1 MHKEGYY
8 SSGEFA
14 KKANVTVRTIR
25 YYDKQNILKPSL
37 LTEDGVRFYTD
48 SDFTRLQ
55 QILLFK
61 YLGFSLEDIRNMT
74 IGDSDYNILLNSL
87 NLQFKL
93 IQDKIAQM
101 ELVKN
106 AIEDTID
113 TFKNNKSVDWSNMLS
128 LIHLTNMEST
138 LKTQYLNAG
147 NITARINLHAEYSVN
162 KQGWFNWIYEQSNI
176 QTGQRILEIGC
187 GDGRL
192 WVDNKNNVRELSG
205 LQVFLSDISDGM
217 VNDARRNIEAEYA
230 SENGADS
237 TAHKNKV
244 IMLTDFKDSMNFEM
258 LKEELDDASLQGT
271 DPYLGNIVMTANYI
285 LGRKKSELAGEDE
298 DLYIPASGALAGRM
312 SNTEETV
319 IAQAAAGKRY
329 GTLDN
334 VKGARMDLRKSEI
347 AALIDLGVIPMVEED
362 GRTMAFSNHT
372 LYNGASKGL
381 QEYSIVRVFDWI
393 GKVFEN
399 YCNDHAMEIWTPAI
413 KSEITQD
420 IHSFLSDYKGPGGI
434 IEKYTNLKVDQDP
447 KTKDISINVEITPY
461 FAAQNFFIELTGRNS
476 AAGVDW
482 EQSTKNA

>member
-1 MHKEGYY
+1 MAVEEQNLA
-8 SSGEFA
+8 SS
-14 KKANVTVRTIR
+14 
-25 YYDKQNILKPSL
+25 S
-37 LTEDGVRFYTD
+37 DG
-48 SDFTRLQ
+48 
-55 QILLFK
+55 
-61 YLGFSLEDIRNMT
+61 
-74 IGDSDYNILLNSL
+74 
-87 NLQFKL
+87 
-93 IQDKIAQM
+93 M
-101 ELVKN
+101 ELQERKTVAN
-106 AIEDTID
+106 PVELLQ
-113 TFKNNKSVDWSNMLS
+113 KS
-128 LIHLTNMEST
+128 
-138 LKTQYLNAG
+138 
-147 NITARINLHAEYSVN
+147 
-162 KQGWFNWIYEQSNI
+162 
-176 QTGQRILEIGC
+176 
-187 GDGRL
+187 
-192 WVDNKNNVRELSG
+192 LSG
-205 LQVFLSDISDGM
+205 LDKFGGFQLLKGLIKGVENMDPRRKAIKNVFLNDSAYE
-217 VNDARRNIEAEYA
+217 DARNRLKNELSLWVEILESGGKDPMEIVDSCKEECQKAERNL
-230 SENGADS
+230 SENLFCIHDEIRNLETTYRSLDAFFANAGQGKVDCITLMNVNKEELGDHDS
-237 TAHKNKV
+237 EDTQAVRDELERYFDRLNLKNNYSMLVVPGYLGDAETVRMWAQTAYKNKV

-271 DPYLGNIVMTANYI
+271 DPYLGNIVMTTNYI

-372 LYNGASKGL
+372 LYNGASRGL

-482 EQSTKNA
+482 EQNTKNA

>member
-1 MHKEGYY
+1 MAVEEQKLA
-8 SSGEFA
+8 SS
-14 KKANVTVRTIR
+14 
-25 YYDKQNILKPSL
+25 S
-37 LTEDGVRFYTD
+37 DG
-48 SDFTRLQ
+48 
-55 QILLFK
+55 
-61 YLGFSLEDIRNMT
+61 
-74 IGDSDYNILLNSL
+74 
-87 NLQFKL
+87 
-93 IQDKIAQM
+93 M
-101 ELVKN
+101 ELQERQTVAN
-106 AIEDTID
+106 PAELLQ
-113 TFKNNKSVDWSNMLS
+113 KS
-128 LIHLTNMEST
+128 
-138 LKTQYLNAG
+138 
-147 NITARINLHAEYSVN
+147 
-162 KQGWFNWIYEQSNI
+162 
-176 QTGQRILEIGC
+176 
-187 GDGRL
+187 
-192 WVDNKNNVRELSG
+192 LSG
-205 LQVFLSDISDGM
+205 LDKFGGFQLLKGLIKGVENMDPRRKAIKNVFLNDSAYE
-217 VNDARRNIEAEYA
+217 DARNRLKNELSLWVEILESGGKDPMEIVDSCKEECQKAERNL
-230 SENGADS
+230 SENLFCIHDEIRNLETTYRSLDAFFANAGQGKVDCITLMNVNKEELGDHDS
-237 TAHKNKV
+237 EDTQAVRDELERYFDRLNLKNNYSMLVVPGYLGDAETVRMWAQTAYRNKV

-285 LGRKKSELAGEDE
+285 LGRKRSELAGEDE

-482 EQSTKNA
+482 EQNTKNA

>member
-1 MHKEGYY
+1 MAVEEQNLA
-8 SSGEFA
+8 SS
-14 KKANVTVRTIR
+14 
-25 YYDKQNILKPSL
+25 S
-37 LTEDGVRFYTD
+37 DG
-48 SDFTRLQ
+48 
-55 QILLFK
+55 
-61 YLGFSLEDIRNMT
+61 
-74 IGDSDYNILLNSL
+74 
-87 NLQFKL
+87 
-93 IQDKIAQM
+93 M
-101 ELVKN
+101 ELQERQTVAN
-106 AIEDTID
+106 PAELLQ
-113 TFKNNKSVDWSNMLS
+113 KS
-128 LIHLTNMEST
+128 
-138 LKTQYLNAG
+138 
-147 NITARINLHAEYSVN
+147 
-162 KQGWFNWIYEQSNI
+162 
-176 QTGQRILEIGC
+176 
-187 GDGRL
+187 
-192 WVDNKNNVRELSG
+192 LSG
-205 LQVFLSDISDGM
+205 LDKFGGFQLLKGLIKGVENMDPRRKAIKNVFLNDSAYE
-217 VNDARRNIEAEYA
+217 DARNRLKNELSLWVEILESGGKDPMEIVDSCKEECQKAERNL
-230 SENGADS
+230 SENLLCIHDKIRNLETTYRSLDAFFANAGQGKVDCITLMNVNKEELGDHDS
-237 TAHKNKV
+237 EDAQAVRDELERYFDRLNLKNNYSMLVVPGYLGDAETVRMWAQTAYRNKV

-461 FAAQNFFIELTGRNS
+461 FAAQNFFIELTGRNT

-482 EQSTKNA
+482 EQNTKNA

>member
-1 MHKEGYY
+1 MEIVDSCKEECQKAERNLSENLFCIHDEIRNLETTYRSLDAFFANAGQGKVDCITLMNVNKEELGDHDSEDTQAVRDELERYFDRLNLKNNYSMLVVPGYL
-8 SSGEFA
+8 GDAE
-14 KKANVTVRTIR
+14 TVR
-25 YYDKQNILKPSL
+25 
-37 LTEDGVRFYTD
+37 
-48 SDFTRLQ
+48 
-55 QILLFK
+55 
-61 YLGFSLEDIRNMT
+61 MW
-74 IGDSDYNILLNSL
+74 
-87 NLQFKL
+87 
-93 IQDKIAQM
+93 AQ
-101 ELVKN
+101 
-106 AIEDTID
+106 
-113 TFKNNKSVDWSNMLS
+113 
-128 LIHLTNMEST
+128 
-138 LKTQYLNAG
+138 
-147 NITARINLHAEYSVN
+147 TAYR
-162 KQGWFNWIYEQSNI
+162 
-176 QTGQRILEIGC
+176 
-187 GDGRL
+187 
-192 WVDNKNNVRELSG
+192 
-205 LQVFLSDISDGM
+205 
-217 VNDARRNIEAEYA
+217 
-230 SENGADS
+230 
-237 TAHKNKV
+237 NKV

-285 LGRKKSELAGEDE
+285 LGRKKSDLAGEDE
-298 DLYIPASGALAGRM
+298 DLYIPASSALAGRM

-461 FAAQNFFIELTGRNS
+461 FAAQNFFIELTGRNT

-482 EQSTKNA
+482 EQNTKNA

>member
-1 MHKEGYY
+1 MAIEEQKLA
-8 SSGEFA
+8 SS
-14 KKANVTVRTIR
+14 
-25 YYDKQNILKPSL
+25 P
-37 LTEDGVRFYTD
+37 DG
-48 SDFTRLQ
+48 
-55 QILLFK
+55 
-61 YLGFSLEDIRNMT
+61 
-74 IGDSDYNILLNSL
+74 
-87 NLQFKL
+87 
-93 IQDKIAQM
+93 M
-101 ELVKN
+101 ELQERQTVAN
-106 AIEDTID
+106 PAELLQ
-113 TFKNNKSVDWSNMLS
+113 KS
-128 LIHLTNMEST
+128 
-138 LKTQYLNAG
+138 
-147 NITARINLHAEYSVN
+147 
-162 KQGWFNWIYEQSNI
+162 
-176 QTGQRILEIGC
+176 
-187 GDGRL
+187 
-192 WVDNKNNVRELSG
+192 LSG
-205 LQVFLSDISDGM
+205 LDKFGGFQLMKGLIKGVENMDPRRKAIKNVFLNDSAYE
-217 VNDARRNIEAEYA
+217 DARNRLKNELSLWVEILESGGKDPMEIVDSCKEECQKAERNL
-230 SENGADS
+230 SENLFCIHDEIRNLEITYRSLDAFFANAGQGKVDCITLMNVNKEELGDHDS
-237 TAHKNKV
+237 EDTQAVRDELERYFDRLNLKNNYSMLVVPGYLGDAETVRMWAQTAYKNKV

-285 LGRKKSELAGEDE
+285 LGRKKSKLAGEDE

>member
-1 MHKEGYY
+1 MAVEEQNLA
-8 SSGEFA
+8 SS
-14 KKANVTVRTIR
+14 
-25 YYDKQNILKPSL
+25 S
-37 LTEDGVRFYTD
+37 DG
-48 SDFTRLQ
+48 
-55 QILLFK
+55 
-61 YLGFSLEDIRNMT
+61 
-74 IGDSDYNILLNSL
+74 
-87 NLQFKL
+87 
-93 IQDKIAQM
+93 M
-101 ELVKN
+101 ELQERQTVAN
-106 AIEDTID
+106 PVELLQ
-113 TFKNNKSVDWSNMLS
+113 KS
-128 LIHLTNMEST
+128 
-138 LKTQYLNAG
+138 
-147 NITARINLHAEYSVN
+147 
-162 KQGWFNWIYEQSNI
+162 
-176 QTGQRILEIGC
+176 
-187 GDGRL
+187 
-192 WVDNKNNVRELSG
+192 LSG
-205 LQVFLSDISDGM
+205 LDKFGGFQLLKGLIKGVENMDPRRKAIKNVFLNDSAYE
-217 VNDARRNIEAEYA
+217 DARNRLKNELSLWVEILESGGKDPMEIVDSCKEKCQKAERNL
-230 SENGADS
+230 SENLFCIHDEIRNLETTYRSLDAFFANAGQGKVDCITLMNVNKEELGDHDS
-237 TAHKNKV
+237 EDTQAVRDELERYFDRLNLKNNYSMLVVPGYLGDAETVRMWAQTAYRNKV

-298 DLYIPASGALAGRM
+298 DLFIPASGALAGRM

-461 FAAQNFFIELTGRNS
+461 FAAQNFFIELTGRNT

-482 EQSTKNA
+482 EQNTKNA

>member
-1 MHKEGYY
+1 MAVEEQKLATSAEGMKLQEKQIVENPAELLQNSLLGLDKFGGFQLLKGLIKGIENMDPRRKAIKNVFLNDDAYEDERKRLRNEISLWIEILKSGDKDPMKIMESCKDKCQKAEISLRTNLEEIHKELRNLETTYRSLDAFFANAGQGKVDCITLMNVNKEELGDYDSEDTLAVRDELERYFDRLNLKNNYSMFVIPGYL
-8 SSGEFA
+8 GDAE
-14 KKANVTVRTIR
+14 TVR
-25 YYDKQNILKPSL
+25 
-37 LTEDGVRFYTD
+37 
-48 SDFTRLQ
+48 
-55 QILLFK
+55 
-61 YLGFSLEDIRNMT
+61 MW
-74 IGDSDYNILLNSL
+74 
-87 NLQFKL
+87 
-93 IQDKIAQM
+93 A
-101 ELVKN
+101 
-106 AIEDTID
+106 
-113 TFKNNKSVDWSNMLS
+113 
-128 LIHLTNMEST
+128 
-138 LKTQYLNAG
+138 KTAY
-147 NITARINLHAEYSVN
+147 
-162 KQGWFNWIYEQSNI
+162 
-176 QTGQRILEIGC
+176 
-187 GDGRL
+187 
-192 WVDNKNNVRELSG
+192 
-205 LQVFLSDISDGM
+205 
-217 VNDARRNIEAEYA
+217 
-230 SENGADS
+230 
-237 TAHKNKV
+237 KNKV

-258 LKEELDDASLQGT
+258 LKTELDKESLQGT

-285 LGRKKSELAGEDE
+285 LGRKKSELVSEEE

-312 SNTEETV
+312 SNTEDTV

-372 LYNGASKGL
+372 LYNGATKGL

-420 IHSFLSDYKGPGGI
+420 IHSFLSDYKGSGGI

-447 KTKDISINVEITPY
+447 KTKDITINVEITPY

-482 EQSTKNA
+482 EQNTKNA

>member
-1 MHKEGYY
+1 MAVEEQNLA
-8 SSGEFA
+8 SSSAG
-14 KKANVTVRTIR
+14 
-25 YYDKQNILKPSL
+25 
-37 LTEDGVRFYTD
+37 
-48 SDFTRLQ
+48 
-55 QILLFK
+55 
-61 YLGFSLEDIRNMT
+61 
-74 IGDSDYNILLNSL
+74 
-87 NLQFKL
+87 
-93 IQDKIAQM
+93 M
-101 ELVKN
+101 ELQERQTVAN
-106 AIEDTID
+106 PAELLQ
-113 TFKNNKSVDWSNMLS
+113 KS
-128 LIHLTNMEST
+128 
-138 LKTQYLNAG
+138 
-147 NITARINLHAEYSVN
+147 
-162 KQGWFNWIYEQSNI
+162 
-176 QTGQRILEIGC
+176 
-187 GDGRL
+187 
-192 WVDNKNNVRELSG
+192 LSG
-205 LQVFLSDISDGM
+205 LDKFGGFQLLKGLIKGVENMDPRRKAIKNVFLNDSAYE
-217 VNDARRNIEAEYA
+217 DARNRLKNELSLSVEILESGGKDPMEIVDSCKEECQKAERNL
-230 SENGADS
+230 SENLFCIHDEIRNLETTYRSLDAFFANAGQGKVDCITLMNVNREELGDHDS
-237 TAHKNKV
+237 EDTQAVRDELERYFDRLNLKNNYSMLVVPGYLGDAETVRMWAQTAYRNKV

-298 DLYIPASGALAGRM
+298 DLFIPASGALAGRM

-461 FAAQNFFIELTGRNS
+461 FAAQNFFIELTGRNT

-482 EQSTKNA
+482 EQNTKNA

>member
-1 MHKEGYY
+1 MAVEEQKLA
-8 SSGEFA
+8 SS
-14 KKANVTVRTIR
+14 
-25 YYDKQNILKPSL
+25 S
-37 LTEDGVRFYTD
+37 DG
-48 SDFTRLQ
+48 
-55 QILLFK
+55 
-61 YLGFSLEDIRNMT
+61 
-74 IGDSDYNILLNSL
+74 
-87 NLQFKL
+87 
-93 IQDKIAQM
+93 M
-101 ELVKN
+101 ELQERQTVAN
-106 AIEDTID
+106 PAELLQ
-113 TFKNNKSVDWSNMLS
+113 KS
-128 LIHLTNMEST
+128 
-138 LKTQYLNAG
+138 
-147 NITARINLHAEYSVN
+147 
-162 KQGWFNWIYEQSNI
+162 
-176 QTGQRILEIGC
+176 
-187 GDGRL
+187 
-192 WVDNKNNVRELSG
+192 LSG
-205 LQVFLSDISDGM
+205 LDKFGGFQLLKGLIKGVENMDPRRKAIKNVFLNDSAYE
-217 VNDARRNIEAEYA
+217 DARNRLKNELSLWVEILESGGKDPMEIVDSCKEECQKAERNL
-230 SENGADS
+230 SENLFCIHDEIRNLETTYRSLDAFFANAGQGKVDCITLMNVNKEELGDHDS
-237 TAHKNKV
+237 EDTQAVRDELERYFDRLNLKNNYSMLVVPGYLGDAETVRMWAQTAYKNKV

-482 EQSTKNA
+482 EQNTKNA

>member
-1 MHKEGYY
+1 MAAEEQKLA
-8 SSGEFA
+8 S
-14 KKANVTVRTIR
+14 KAE
-25 YYDKQNILKPSL
+25 S
-37 LTEDGVRFYTD
+37 
-48 SDFTRLQ
+48 
-55 QILLFK
+55 
-61 YLGFSLEDIRNMT
+61 
-74 IGDSDYNILLNSL
+74 
-87 NLQFKL
+87 
-93 IQDKIAQM
+93 M
-101 ELVKN
+101 ELQ
-106 AIEDTID
+106 ER
-113 TFKNNKSVDWSNMLS
+113 
-128 LIHLTNMEST
+128 
-138 LKTQYLNAG
+138 
-147 NITARINLHAEYSVN
+147 TAAVNSAELL
-162 KQGWFNWIYEQSNI
+162 QSS
-176 QTGQRILEIGC
+176 
-187 GDGRL
+187 
-192 WVDNKNNVRELSG
+192 LSG
-205 LQVFLSDISDGM
+205 LDKFGGFQLLKGLIKGVENMDPRRKAIKNVFLNDSAYE
-217 VNDARRNIEAEYA
+217 DARNRLKNEISLWVEILETGGKDPMEIIESCKGKCQKAERNL
-230 SENGADS
+230 SENLFCIHDEIRNLEMTYRSLDAFFANAGQRKVDCITLMNVNKEELGDHDS
-237 TAHKNKV
+237 EDTLAIRDELERYFDRLNLKNNYSMLVVPGYLGDAETMRMWAQTAYRNKV

-258 LKEELDDASLQGT
+258 LKEELDDANLQGT
-271 DPYLGNIVMTANYI
+271 DPYLGNIIMTANYI

-420 IHSFLSDYKGPGGI
+420 IHNFLSDYKGPGGI

-447 KTKDISINVEITPY
+447 KTKEISINVEITPY
-461 FAAQNFFIELTGRNS
+461 FAAQNFFIELTGRNT

-482 EQSTKNA
+482 EQNTKNA

>member
-1 MHKEGYY
+1 MAVEEQNLA
-8 SSGEFA
+8 SS
-14 KKANVTVRTIR
+14 
-25 YYDKQNILKPSL
+25 S
-37 LTEDGVRFYTD
+37 DG
-48 SDFTRLQ
+48 
-55 QILLFK
+55 
-61 YLGFSLEDIRNMT
+61 
-74 IGDSDYNILLNSL
+74 
-87 NLQFKL
+87 
-93 IQDKIAQM
+93 M
-101 ELVKN
+101 ELQERQTVAN
-106 AIEDTID
+106 PVELLQ
-113 TFKNNKSVDWSNMLS
+113 KS
-128 LIHLTNMEST
+128 
-138 LKTQYLNAG
+138 
-147 NITARINLHAEYSVN
+147 
-162 KQGWFNWIYEQSNI
+162 
-176 QTGQRILEIGC
+176 
-187 GDGRL
+187 
-192 WVDNKNNVRELSG
+192 LSG
-205 LQVFLSDISDGM
+205 LDKFGGFQLLKGLIKGVENMDPRRKAIKNVFLNDSAYE
-217 VNDARRNIEAEYA
+217 DARNRLKNELSLWVEIFESGGKDPMEIVDSCKEECQKAERNL
-230 SENGADS
+230 SENLFCIHDEIRNLETTYRSLDAFFANAGQGKVDCITLMNVNKEELGDHDS
-237 TAHKNKV
+237 EDTQAVRDELERYFDRLNLKNNYSMLVVPGYLGDAETVRIWAQTAYRNKV

-298 DLYIPASGALAGRM
+298 DLFIPASGALAGRM

-372 LYNGASKGL
+372 LYNGATKGL

-461 FAAQNFFIELTGRNS
+461 FAAQNFFIELTGRNT

-482 EQSTKNA
+482 EQNTKNA

>member
-230 SENGADS
+230 DENVMEDTLQGMQNTRDIRHIQDS
-237 TAHKNKV
+237 TAHKTGQSV
-244 IMLTDFKDSMNFEM
+244 SFKFNTFDCADIPYRNNYFDIVLANHVLFYCDNIESV
-258 LKEELDDASLQGT
+258 LKEVKRVLKPGGVFICATYGASHMKEISDLVTEFDKRIVLAADNLYDKFGLDNGEDILIKHFNNVDVRKYNDHLLVDKAEPL
-271 DPYLGNIVMTANYI
+271 IEYI
-285 LGRKKSELAGEDE
+285 LSCHGNQNQYILDHYKEFRSFVEKKTEHGFHITKDAGLFLCE
-298 DLYIPASGALAGRM
+298 
-312 SNTEETV
+312 
-319 IAQAAAGKRY
+319 
-329 GTLDN
+329 
-334 VKGARMDLRKSEI
+334 
-347 AALIDLGVIPMVEED
+347 
-362 GRTMAFSNHT
+362 
-372 LYNGASKGL
+372 
-381 QEYSIVRVFDWI
+381 
-393 GKVFEN
+393 KV
-399 YCNDHAMEIWTPAI
+399 
-413 KSEITQD
+413 
-420 IHSFLSDYKGPGGI
+420 
-434 IEKYTNLKVDQDP
+434 TNLK
-447 KTKDISINVEITPY
+447 K
-461 FAAQNFFIELTGRNS
+461 L
-476 AAGVDW
+476 
-482 EQSTKNA
+482 

>member
-1 MHKEGYY
+1 MAVEEQNLA
-8 SSGEFA
+8 SS
-14 KKANVTVRTIR
+14 
-25 YYDKQNILKPSL
+25 S
-37 LTEDGVRFYTD
+37 DG
-48 SDFTRLQ
+48 
-55 QILLFK
+55 
-61 YLGFSLEDIRNMT
+61 
-74 IGDSDYNILLNSL
+74 
-87 NLQFKL
+87 
-93 IQDKIAQM
+93 M
-101 ELVKN
+101 ELQERQTVAN
-106 AIEDTID
+106 PVELLQ
-113 TFKNNKSVDWSNMLS
+113 KS
-128 LIHLTNMEST
+128 
-138 LKTQYLNAG
+138 
-147 NITARINLHAEYSVN
+147 
-162 KQGWFNWIYEQSNI
+162 
-176 QTGQRILEIGC
+176 
-187 GDGRL
+187 
-192 WVDNKNNVRELSG
+192 LSG
-205 LQVFLSDISDGM
+205 LDKFGGFQLLKGLIKGVENMDPRRKAIKNVFLNDSAYE
-217 VNDARRNIEAEYA
+217 DARNRLKNELSLWVEILESGGKDPMEIVDSCKEECQKAERNL
-230 SENGADS
+230 SENLFCIHDEIRNLETTYRSLDAFFANAGQGKVDCITLMNVNKEELGDHDS
-237 TAHKNKV
+237 EDTQAVRDELERYFDRLNLKNNYSMLVVPGYLGDAETVRMWAQTAYRNKV

-298 DLYIPASGALAGRM
+298 DLFIPASGALAGRM

-420 IHSFLSDYKGPGGI
+420 IHSFLSDYKGPDGI

-461 FAAQNFFIELTGRNS
+461 FAAQNFFIELTGRNT

-482 EQSTKNA
+482 EQNTKNA

>member
-1 MHKEGYY
+1 MAVEEQKLA
-8 SSGEFA
+8 SS
-14 KKANVTVRTIR
+14 
-25 YYDKQNILKPSL
+25 S
-37 LTEDGVRFYTD
+37 DG
-48 SDFTRLQ
+48 
-55 QILLFK
+55 
-61 YLGFSLEDIRNMT
+61 
-74 IGDSDYNILLNSL
+74 
-87 NLQFKL
+87 
-93 IQDKIAQM
+93 M
-101 ELVKN
+101 ELRERQTVAN
-106 AIEDTID
+106 PAELLQ
-113 TFKNNKSVDWSNMLS
+113 KS
-128 LIHLTNMEST
+128 
-138 LKTQYLNAG
+138 
-147 NITARINLHAEYSVN
+147 
-162 KQGWFNWIYEQSNI
+162 
-176 QTGQRILEIGC
+176 
-187 GDGRL
+187 
-192 WVDNKNNVRELSG
+192 LSG
-205 LQVFLSDISDGM
+205 LDKFGGFQLLKGLIKGVENMDPRRKAIKNVFLNDSAYE
-217 VNDARRNIEAEYA
+217 DARNRLKNELSLWVEILESGGKDPMEIVDSCKEECQKAERNL
-230 SENGADS
+230 SENLFCIHDEIRNLETTYRSLDAFFANAGQGKVDCITLMNVNKEELGDHDS
-237 TAHKNKV
+237 EDTQAVRDELERYFDRLNLKNNYSMLVVPGYLGDAETVRMWAQTAYKNKV

-271 DPYLGNIVMTANYI
+271 DPYLGNVVMTANYI

>member
-1 MHKEGYY
+1 MAVEEQKLATSAEGMELQEKQIVENPAELLQNSLLGLDKFGGFQLLKGLIKGIENMDPRRKAIKNVFLNDDAYEDERKRLRNEISLWIEILESGDKDPMKIMESCKDKCQKAEISLRTNLEEIHKELRNLETTYRSLDAFFANAGQGKVDCITIMNVNKEELGYHDSEDTLAVRDELERYFDRLNLKNNY
-8 SSGEFA
+8 SMFVIPGYLGDAE
-14 KKANVTVRTIR
+14 TVR
-25 YYDKQNILKPSL
+25 
-37 LTEDGVRFYTD
+37 
-48 SDFTRLQ
+48 
-55 QILLFK
+55 
-61 YLGFSLEDIRNMT
+61 MW
-74 IGDSDYNILLNSL
+74 
-87 NLQFKL
+87 
-93 IQDKIAQM
+93 A
-101 ELVKN
+101 
-106 AIEDTID
+106 
-113 TFKNNKSVDWSNMLS
+113 
-128 LIHLTNMEST
+128 
-138 LKTQYLNAG
+138 KTAY
-147 NITARINLHAEYSVN
+147 
-162 KQGWFNWIYEQSNI
+162 
-176 QTGQRILEIGC
+176 
-187 GDGRL
+187 
-192 WVDNKNNVRELSG
+192 
-205 LQVFLSDISDGM
+205 
-217 VNDARRNIEAEYA
+217 
-230 SENGADS
+230 
-237 TAHKNKV
+237 KNKV

-258 LKEELDDASLQGT
+258 LKTELDKESLQGT

-285 LGRKKSELAGEDE
+285 LGRKKSELVSEEE

-312 SNTEETV
+312 SNTEDTV

-372 LYNGASKGL
+372 LYNGATKGL

-447 KTKDISINVEITPY
+447 KTKDITINVEITPY

-482 EQSTKNA
+482 EQNTKNA